1 MLSPQHFNRDSS
13 FAEQSAA
20 TGRAV
25 LVSDEESGHIFAAA
39 RQNLRSVTSENKGR
53 VYSLLLDRHLR
64 DANVCGVNFCATL
77 YDLDDGPLMDK
88 MGMMEG
94 LYDWD
99 GNAKPGLADVVR
111 EANKEFYERA
121 TQPYGSDRLSELDA
135 TLCRAR
141 DEVHKHVR

>member
-1 MLSPQHFNRDSS
+1 MAGSYTIEKRDGRWWLITPDGAPFWSIGINHIDS
-13 FAEQSAA
+13 AALRFAESD
-20 TGRAV
+20 GVWEREFGNSRERWLGAV
-25 LVSDEESGHIFAAA
+25 AD
-39 RQNLRSVTSENKGR
+39 
-53 VYSLLLDRHLR
+53 DLR
-64 DANVCGVNFCATL
+64 DWGFNT
-77 YDLDDGPLMDK
+77 